1 MCLSAM
7 TTSQTGL
14 EYLSQSLHKRQ
25 MPNPDY
31 FHYSDKAIIVAK
43 SYTRPLF
50 GLVSREASL
59 KSRCTW
65 DRSKYCRYMSPEVA
79 GQQPWIQDHI
89 LHVRIEK

>member
-1 MCLSAM
+1 M

-43 SYTRPLF
+43 RPVTLDHCS
-50 GLVSREASL
+50 GWCPLSKVVARGIGVSTCIVDICPQKL
-59 KSRCTW
+59 LGNNLGYKTI
-65 DRSKYCRYMSPEVA
+65 YCMSE
-79 GQQPWIQDHI
+79 
-89 LHVRIEK
+89 